1 MGNDHPSGR
10 GAASV
15 VEIVENRFSD
25 LGRGGAIRL
34 AGSVCLFAVL
44 DCLKEQ
50 VLVVP
55 FRVDSTRSANVAH
68 HSLKVGEIT
77 QTILREFPFR
87 DLDKHLGQTHA
98 HEIHERREDS
108 FVAEVRVAVL
118 DRFHAA
124 AP

>member
-15 VEIVENRFSD
+15 VEVVENRFSD
-25 LGRGGAIRL
+25 FLGGRAIRL

-44 DCLKEQ
+44 DCLNEQ

-55 FRVDSTRSANVAH
+55 FRVDSARCTNVAH
-68 HSLKVGEIT
+68 HSVKVAEVAR
-77 QTILREFPFR
+77 TILREIPFR
-87 DLDKHLGQTHA
+87 NLDKHLGQTHA

-108 FVAEVRVAVL
+108 LVAEVRVAVL